1 MKRIMLMLLILA
13 IGSGA
18 MMGQTTKADADSVKK
33 VEKAAKKAADAAE
46 QMALYNEAMEAI
58 NAKDFVLEAERID
71 FKRGNYVYVN
81 SNVNFVSMK
90 DNKATIQLAFN
101 FAPSGPNGIGGIT
114 VEGIVSNP
122 VIKTNKKGE
131 VSLSMMVQGVAVSAN
146 VTIRMFRGSNKCTAT
161 VTPNFNGNRI
171 SFVGNLYQ
179 TEASN
184 VFKGRS
190 I

>member
-1 MKRIMLMLLILA
+1 
-13 IGSGA
+13 
-18 MMGQTTKADADSVKK
+18 
-33 VEKAAKKAADAAE
+33 
-46 QMALYNEAMEAI
+46 
-58 NAKDFVLEAERID
+58 
-71 FKRGNYVYVN
+71 
-81 SNVNFVSMK
+81 MK